1 MKFLECVFH
10 AGREVSLGK
19 TASIACNASNWSEK
33 SISRMWRSPR
43 GSGEGGERSRVH
55 FILQWVNYCNK
66 YVQFVE
72 SQVSAKENMRRR
84 SKTMEIVAFSFL
96 DF

>member
-19 TASIACNASNWSEK
+19 TASIACNASKWSEK

-43 GSGEGGERSRVH
+43 GCGGEAKGVEFTSYCSGSIIVINM
-55 FILQWVNYCNK
+55 FNLWNPKCLQRK
-66 YVQFVE
+66 
-72 SQVSAKENMRRR
+72 
-84 SKTMEIVAFSFL
+84 I
-96 DF
+96 